1 MKKLFKT
8 TSSLTKSTLITFLI
22 IAPILTGCSWL
33 SANPH
38 TDVLIIPPD
47 TIEVE
52 TPTAIEDVRG

>member
-1 MKKLFKT
+1 MNKL
-8 TSSLTKSTLITFLI
+8 LIVFIVL
-22 IAPILTGCSWL
+22 ILTGCSWL

>member
-1 MKKLFKT
+1 MNKLLIAF
-8 TSSLTKSTLITFLI
+8 ITFLI